1 VRDVQKRLSVFS
13 VKDNA
18 ALILNLSL
26 PMSSLPAVGDIDG
39 DGRDE
44 IIGLKDANYL
54 SAYKYSPERN
64 VLYEFWTI
72 RHTDISAQTGITLFD
87 FNADGINEIV
97 YRDESLLR
105 VINGSG
111 KSHITGNDTI
121 KNGQRIA
128 YNLAS
133 VGLKSPTKSERPVVC
148 NALGNGETQIVIGG
162 VLYGD
167 YKPGTAKI
175 CVFGANTVPWVEN
188 TKQDNQY

>member
-1 VRDVQKRLSVFS
+1 
-13 VKDNA
+13 
-18 ALILNLSL
+18 
-26 PMSSLPAVGDIDG
+26 MSSLPAVGDIDG

-87 FNADGINEIV
+87 FNSDGVEEIV

-111 KSHITGNDTI
+111 KSYITGKDTI
-121 KNGQRIA
+121 KKEIIKRMEKNRNCKYIFKLRRICR
-128 YNLAS
+128 L
-133 VGLKSPTKSERPVVC
+133 LLCKR
-148 NALGNGETQIVIGG
+148 
-162 VLYGD
+162 
-167 YKPGTAKI
+167 
-175 CVFGANTVPWVEN
+175 
-188 TKQDNQY
+188 